1 MPRWKYATPEALALI
16 SPTRSIRAVLRQL
29 GSWSG
34 CGRSAISV
42 IRPTMTVLPLTTPR
56 NLPTVARAGLPGM
69 VGVSPMVICAP
80 LTASTRPSVSRGA
93 RAGTVGVVAGLAAGA
108 AAGGLLASVIL
119 APSVASS
126 LSGRAEAALKEPSN
140 YKTTL
145 ELPLSR
151 WLHLDLDRQFAALRP
166 AG

>member
-108 AAGGLLASVIL
+108 AAGVVAGLAAGAAGGGGFGGVIFAPPGAASFI
-119 APSVASS
+119 
-126 LSGRAEAALKEPSN
+126 
-140 YKTTL
+140 
-145 ELPLSR
+145 
-151 WLHLDLDRQFAALRP
+151 Q
-166 AG
+166 